1 MAGSYLLYELGIVH
15 ARRSARG
22 AAEGSFASLTMFPT
36 QQRPSPSRT
45 WFLATDSAEVDY
57 FGVNRSGYRFGP
69 TGELMRSDWT
79 GTTMKFR
86 VVRVSSPDVESLA
99 RRWGELDARGAGL
112 SALSPRDTLRA
123 EVGTARITVDYSRP
137 SKRGRTIWGMVVPW
151 DEVWRLGANAA
162 THLETSRD
170 LIIGGAR
177 VPAGR
182 YTLWMLPVETGS
194 SQLIVNR
201 RVNIFGTQYD
211 GTGDLARIPL
221 DMNISRNT
229 TEQLMIEIRGE
240 RLLIRWGDREWWVR
254 IAESAPEGVNGT
266 R

>member
-1 MAGSYLLYELGIVH
+1 
-15 ARRSARG
+15 
-22 AAEGSFASLTMFPT
+22 
-36 QQRPSPSRT
+36 
-45 WFLATDSAEVDY
+45 
-57 FGVNRSGYRFGP
+57 
-69 TGELMRSDWT
+69 
-79 GTTMKFR
+79 
-86 VVRVSSPDVESLA
+86 
-99 RRWGELDARGAGL
+99 
-112 SALSPRDTLRA
+112 
-123 EVGTARITVDYSRP
+123 
-137 SKRGRTIWGMVVPW
+137 
-151 DEVWRLGANAA
+151 
-162 THLETSRD
+162 
-170 LIIGGAR
+170 
-177 VPAGR
+177 
-182 YTLWMLPVETGS
+182 MLPVETGS